1 MKKLFVLLFLALA
14 ACNPLASSS
23 PTPSASEQEVVL
35 IRAVKHYFQVFDQ
48 VRATGDASLIDSVT
62 DPDGVDR
69 SNTQAFVLDQQ
80 AKHHLSITTR
90 EIFTNWKF
98 DIHGTQATVHY
109 DYQASGYNI
118 DPQTR
123 QPLESEVT
131 LKPELQVMQLREH
144 GADWLVFERDVL
156 AQNA

>member
-1 MKKLFVLLFLALA
+1 M
-14 ACNPLASSS
+14 N
-23 PTPSASEQEVVL
+23 
-35 IRAVKHYFQVFDQ
+35 AVKHYFQVFDQ

-98 DIHGTQATVHY
+98 GIQETQATVHY

-118 DPQTR
+118 DPQTK

-131 LKPELQVMQLREH
+131 LKPELQVMQLRKH
-144 GADWLVFERDVL
+144 GAYWLVFERDVL
-156 AQNA
+156 PQNP

>member
-1 MKKLFVLLFLALA
+1 LRRLFLLVFVALT
-14 ACNPLASSS
+14 ACNPLASST
-23 PTPSASEQEVVL
+23 PTPSAGEQEVAVMT
-35 IRAVKHYFQVFDQ
+35 AVKHYFQVFGQ
-48 VRATGDASLIDSVT
+48 VRATGDASLIYSVT
-62 DPDGVDR
+62 DPEGVDR

-123 QPLESEVT
+123 QPLESEVA
-131 LKPELQVMQLREH
+131 LKPEHQVMQLREH
-144 GADWLVFERDVL
+144 GAAWLVFERDVL
-156 AQNA
+156 PQNA

>member
-1 MKKLFVLLFLALA
+1 MKRLFILAVLALA
-14 ACNPLASSS
+14 ACNPLASST

-35 IRAVKHYFQVFDQ
+35 MKAVKHYFQVFDQ
-48 VRATGDASLIDSVT
+48 VRSTGNASLIDSVT

-80 AKHHLSITTR
+80 AKHHLSITTH

-98 DIHGTQATVHY
+98 DIQGTQATVHY
-109 DYQASGYNI
+109 NYQASGYNI

-131 LKPELQVMQLREH
+131 LKPELQLMQLRKH

-156 AQNA
+156 PQNA